1 MRIKRNLPLTVTA
14 FLLASVCLPGLSNA
28 EPIVL
33 QLQNEGSSASAG
45 NQSGSLGG
53 WSVIGNSNYH
63 SANAINYSTGELLA
77 YGNQSSGIVI
87 RMDQDYKPATG
98 LKGTITITNDGTIT
112 TRTNKDYHQDP
123 REQHG
128 IAAGF
133 TPWDLKQPQT
143 ASDVYVTNTGTITT
157 SNPSSRGIY
166 IMRDA
171 DSDGIVIVD
180 NGQGTIKTLNTR
192 EIQHQLTSD
201 GIYVQGGKASI
212 HANVG
217 NIEISGYGTGATLM
231 SEGDI
236 SAVLEEGD
244 TVTTADTAGH
254 GIHIATTEGN
264 ATVDISGRI
273 ETAGSLSDGVFVTAA
288 PVFWPFGDNDAT
300 VNLYEGSSIET
311 HGRNSNGISV
321 TAQNSGTLDIAG
333 NVTSW
338 GEDSDGIEA
347 ASMSGNTQLTLH
359 ETANIQGGYGKG
371 SALVVGS
378 GGGSVQVIN
387 RGSVS
392 ALSDRVVTHI
402 DETDTNGPGP
412 TGNQHILN
420 EGLMTGFMDLGSDG
434 GNTFTNSSEFVSRNF
449 TATDPTKSHD
459 RTLRS
464 VAVNDM
470 GGDDSHVVNDE
481 SGHISLGASD
491 SGDIGA
497 YDATGYYRAGTGLNN
512 RRFSEETYDFTR
524 AGLLQTQFLNTQTF
538 TNQGIIDLT
547 GSQIGN
553 TMVITSSGDV
563 ETVGTGTFVAD
574 GGHLILGAVLNDG
587 DGGAGSIA
595 DMLIADQIELGEN
608 GPSTIHVKFTGHDQ
622 EALTASNG
630 IQLVQVRDKDEGSSA
645 AGAFVLGGANTYLH
659 AGERAI
665 GNGAYAYKL
674 FQNGVD
680 GDAEDGNWYLR
691 SQLYQPGTPSY
702 EAYPQSLLGLNKLP
716 TLQQRVGNRFWSEGG
731 HSTATQNADSEFAT
745 SANPENLNVATEESG
760 VWGRIEGGHYNMEP
774 RHSTSGTKYD
784 QNIFKLQA
792 GVDSLLREGEN
803 GKLIGGFTVHYGQ
816 GKTKTKSESGN
827 GEIDTDG
834 YGFGGTLTWYDD
846 NGFYVDGQGQVTWY
860 KSDLKSALTGQ
871 SLINGN
877 KGFGYALSIETGKRY
892 DDNEGS
898 PWSLTPQAQLVYSHV
913 NFKSFTDPID
923 ARVSLDRG
931 ASLQGRLGLAFDHE
945 DSWKND
951 KGMLNRSHVYGIANL
966 YYEFLDGT
974 KVDVAGVSFASK
986 NDRLWGGVGFGGSYN
1001 WDDDKYSIY
1010 GEGLVNTSLNSFG
1023 DSYSIEGQIG
1033 FRVKW

>member
-1 MRIKRNLPLTVTA
+1 MKINSVFPLTVSA
-14 FLLASVCLPGLSNA
+14 SLLLSVCSQAIAAPDVFIKPNKGLDYINNWGLP
-28 EPIVL
+28 E
-33 QLQNEGSSASAG
+33 NE
-45 NQSGSLGG
+45 SGVRLGR
-53 WSVIGNSNYH
+53 VITIGNEQYH
-63 SANAINYSTGELLA
+63 SAHLVNE
-77 YGNQSSGIVI
+77 QSGKMLVAVDKLSGYLIV
-87 RMDQDYKPATG
+87 MDKDYDPQNSI
-98 LKGTITITNDGTIT
+98 KGYITIENQGSIETGHGRIGNEFWGSTE
-112 TRTNKDYHQDP
+112 K

-128 IAAGF
+128 IEVGFAPQHEFAPKTAG
-133 TPWDLKQPQT
+133 
-143 ASDVYVTNTGTITT
+143 DVFIVNTGTITT
-157 SNPSSRGIY
+157 RNANSRGIY
-166 IMRDA
+166 IMRDGE
-171 DSDGIVIVD
+171 SDGTVVID
-180 NGQGTIKTLNTR
+180 NSQGKIRTEHTG
-192 EIQHQLTSD
+192 EVD
-201 GIYVQGGKASI
+201 GILSNDGIFVEGGRAT
-212 HANVG
+212 
-217 NIEISGYGTGATLM
+217 IEADIGDIDILGTGMGAALM
-231 SEGDI
+231 SSGDVT
-236 SAVLEEGD
+236 ARLGD
-244 TVTTADTAGH
+244 GNTV
-254 GIHIATTEGN
+254 
-264 ATVDISGRI
+264 R
-273 ETAGSLSDGVFVTAA
+273 TAGSLSHGIQVATMGAKAQVDVNGDVITSGRSSHGVYVDTFNFPWEV
-288 PVFWPFGDNDAT
+288 PNDVSAT
-300 VNLYEGSSIET
+300 IGVSGSIITSGVDA
-311 HGRNSNGISV
+311 HGV
-321 TAQNSGTLDIAG
+321 
-333 NVTSW
+333 
-338 GEDSDGIEA
+338 A
-347 ASMSGNTQLTLH
+347 ASSTGDPTTITIS
-359 ETANIQGGYGKG
+359 EKGVIQGGSGEG
-371 SALVVGS
+371 SALLIGS
-378 GGGSVQVIN
+378 PGASVQVN
-387 RGSVS
+387 NMGNLS

-420 EGLMTGFMDLGSDG
+420 EGLMTGFITLGSAG
-434 GNTFTNSSEFVSRNF
+434 ANTFTNNNRFISRNF
-449 TATDPTKSHD
+449 TATDPSNSLD

-470 GGDDSHVVNDE
+470 GGDDSQVVNDE
-481 SGHISLGASD
+481 LGHIFLGKSD
-491 SGDIGA
+491 SDDIGA

-538 TNQGIIDLT
+538 TNKGIIDLT

-595 DMLIADQIELGEN
+595 DMLIADQIELGDN

-622 EALTASNG
+622 EALTAANG

-731 HSTATQNADSEFAT
+731 HSAATQNADSEFAT